1 MEIVELRVQVEDSQL
16 KKLQADVQALKGTTI
31 NLGAGGGGK
40 GSDPT
45 SGTRAGLKATEQQ
58 ATKTGQSILSVMG
71 KVAKWTAVTTAV
83 YAPIKAFKEA
93 VTTIKALDTEMVNIQ
108 KVTGATANQMKQYQE
123 QAYSLA
129 SQYGRSA
136 MDVAESMTAFARAG
150 YGDQLAQMSE
160 LSTLMQN
167 VGYVSAD
174 TANSMLLAVDAAW
187 HLNGSQSELMK
198 VMDGVDKITNQN
210 ATDFGKMAEGMTVA
224 ASVFAESGESIQT
237 FASMVGTGTA
247 VTQRSGSEIARGL
260 RTVLMNIR
268 QIKGETEDGELIDGE
283 SIAKASLALKE
294 FAGINTMENGELR
307 KASDILGDLAAK
319 WENLDSVQQSA
330 IAEALAGKRQ
340 ANILTALM
348 GNWDMYEK
356 QMEEYATAAGTA
368 LKENEIYMD
377 SWAAKSE
384 QLKSKWTEFVSGF
397 VNTGVIKGALDGLIG
412 TLNFLDSG
420 VGESVVQIGLLTAG
434 ISGLGKAGSALKAA
448 FIGGAFGKELPLIFA
463 GLADG
468 AVTAGQAIKALGASL
483 LANPLFMAAG
493 AAAVTVG
500 FIKAVDAATV
510 TLEEQEATVAEL
522 KSQYEQLYGAGSELA
537 GLQSRIEAG
546 EQLNALEERRLAIL
560 QSQADAMQQQIDNE
574 SRFAFNLFQQQDT
587 SGKASRRD
595 REGNMVYSGETKD
608 AERLKSMN
616 SALEE
621 NARQYKAGQKSL
633 EEYRSSLLDL
643 ISDNQEWYD
652 QMQQWEDLG
661 FGDSF
666 TDAQRE
672 AKALYESIAQL
683 LSLGDEDFKIVS
695 ALDDFQRAGV
705 GFTEYSGEM
714 VVNAEKLRK
723 NLSDLGFSAEEAQAA
738 IDGLRSDGVIVIDVE
753 NDGVDTTLS
762 QLEDLGIAVKD
773 ADGWEINID
782 SLDSLASELGLSAD
796 QADALAV
803 ALDSVDGVSLVD
815 AQGNAVSLLD
825 TMTELGMKSPVELL
839 VSANTAQADS
849 GLASVEG
856 KAEEVDNSD
865 PNVNVTATDN
875 ASGTISVPTAKARMF
890 GDMSPSPTLTAK
902 DNASGV
908 INGAVSALGRFVS
921 KTITITARY
930 ITSGTGPG
938 GGGAGSGTAGVHKAT
953 GDINFRGGPVLLGD
967 EYSPTGAPRP
977 ELVITRDGK
986 AFLAGTAGPVATT
999 LPPGSR
1005 IFKYSDTL
1013 DVFSGQDMTAI
1024 AAYAGGSGLGGM
1036 TLGQRYLRGG
1046 SSGGSG
1052 ASSSS
1057 SSSSGSSKS
1066 GGSGSKSKS
1075 GSAGSKSGGGSKS
1088 SGRKSGGGSSG
1099 SSGSSS
1105 SSGSGTDATLDNL
1118 KKELEL
1124 LQAQYSLLEAQNATT
1139 GELSSKSQ
1147 EIQAKLHQIN
1157 DHLRAT
1163 GGEQK
1168 DIVDNSTAWVQEQT
1182 KQISLREDDLAL
1194 LRAEYELLEA
1204 SGADTETLRAKSKE
1218 IQNQLHVINELL
1230 RKTGGSQKDITQNS
1244 TAWLDEQKKIQNVQ
1258 IDVYEANRHLLET
1271 EFEIM
1276 EKQNASAGDRIA
1288 KLRKIQDNLHR
1299 EAEYMRSI
1307 KGDQAGINE
1316 LSIKWLDVQQQI
1328 LRIQQDLMDELD
1340 AAVNYKLK
1348 LARKERDAELKLID
1362 KQIEGLEKER
1372 DIQEDQLSIE
1382 EKRKAVEEARIA
1394 LENAQRQ
1401 RTVRYYNA
1409 ATGQWEWAADAKNVA
1424 SARKTYEQ
1432 ALKDFETDKKDRE
1445 HDLRIQAL
1453 ELQKE
1458 EINSRYDLLEAR
1470 WEALTDSFA
1479 DPIRDIKDI
1488 LADLLASG
1496 KLTAEQVAMVKNLV
1510 GDIDKYTLSILSAL
1524 LTFKEYKGIIP
1535 EATGNEYGA
1544 YVIDWLNKNGWTE
1557 ENLSLAQQQIQT
1569 SGVASAAALLAAE
1582 QAARAK
1588 GTTTIGANSSGSA
1601 PAGSAAAAAQ
1611 AAVSQAVS
1619 SKSGSSSSS
1628 SKSSS
1633 SSSSSKSSLSNS
1645 LVSNAASKVGVS
1657 TATAQKAINSV
1668 LNKKYDS
1675 GGVLSGLGGIKATAE
1690 DEIVVPPEIAR
1701 FMLKPSANQQF
1712 KQRMAELGYLYGS
1725 GSLSSANII
1734 GGTQNGSSRN
1744 HYGDIYNYGSITLS
1758 ENQARNMTVYEL
1770 AQKSRG
1776 LSVYS
1781 AS

>member
-319 WENLDSVQQSA
+319 WEDLDSVQQSA

-397 VNTGVIKGALDGLIG
+397 VNTDVIKGGLDGIIG
-412 TLNFLDSG
+412 ILDVLDSG
-420 VGESVVQIGLLTAG
+420 LGDALVSVGAFVAVF
-434 ISGLGKAGSALKAA
+434 SGLAKVIPLIAGAEIWKNLAAFFSLAAEGGLASALGAA
-448 FIGGAFGKELPLIFA
+448 TALLNPLTVAIA
-463 GLADG
+463 GLA
-468 AVTAGQAIKALGASL
+468 AVVATPALVDFFTTDYAEQGEKISQL
-483 LANPLFMAAG
+483 TSEYEKLYGVESEFQTLAEKRDSGEGLTDWEQNRLDYLDRYRSELQR
-493 AAAVTVG
+493 T
-500 FIKAVDAATV
+500 I
-510 TLEEQEATVAEL
+510 EQE
-522 KSQYEQLYGAGSELA
+522 KELA
-537 GLQSRIEAG
+537 ASKYQEEFGHKDQSTFDEDYYRNGGRGNKEN
-546 EQLNALEERRLAIL
+546 ET
-560 QSQADAMQQQIDNE
+560 IDVK
-574 SRFAFNLFQQQDT
+574 NL
-587 SGKASRRD
+587 
-595 REGNMVYSGETKD
+595 
-608 AERLKSMN
+608 
-616 SALEE
+616 
-621 NARQYKAGQKSL
+621 
-633 EEYRSSLLDL
+633 
-643 ISDNQEWYD
+643 
-652 QMQQWEDLG
+652 
-661 FGDSF
+661 
-666 TDAQRE
+666 RE
-672 AKALYESIAQL
+672 AKKAFDELKTAASEGRMSQEEFQQSLDGVLATYEDFYNATKQGLDEGWISTDDLTQAQKDLMSLYETMQKLRDVPLDKLNVASAI
-683 LSLGDEDFKIVS
+683 EDFK
-695 ALDDFQRAGV
+695 AL
-705 GFTEYSGEM
+705 TEIGDKS
-714 VVNAEKLRK
+714 VVNWQKLK
-723 NLSDLGFSAEEAQAA
+723 QAMEDAGASAEDINATLASMQQDEN
-738 IDGLRSDGVIVIDVE
+738 IVLIDVE
-753 NDGVDTTLS
+753 
-762 QLEDLGIAVKD
+762 
-773 ADGWEINID
+773 ADGAEETLNKLKDIGVAVEGVNGTEINADIFS
-782 SLDSLASELGLSAD
+782 SLTKELGLSHQEAMNLAKQFSD
-796 QADALAV
+796 MGVVFTDAA
-803 ALDSVDGVSLVD
+803 
-815 AQGNAVSLLD
+815 GNAIQFGSDLESALSGAGSPIATLKGQVEELKNSLGSI
-825 TMTELGMKSPVELL
+825 E
-839 VSANTAQADS
+839 
-849 GLASVEG
+849 
-856 KAEEVDNSD
+856 D
-865 PNVNVTATDN
+865 PDITVTATDV
-875 ASGTISVPTAKARMF
+875 ASGVVSEVQGKVDELGATVATPQ
-890 GDMSPSPTLTAK
+890 LNAK
-902 DNASGV
+902 DNVSGV
-908 INGAVSALGRFVS
+908 AAVAKRAIASVPVSHTTTFTGNTSAL
-921 KTITITARY
+921 A
-930 ITSGTGPG
+930 
-938 GGGAGSGTAGVHKAT
+938 GAAIAAKGIIASVQAAKAAAGLAT
-953 GDINFRGGPVLLGD
+953 GTQSWKGGPVLLGD
-967 EYSPTGAPRP
+967 EESPDGAPRP
-977 ELVITRDGK
+977 ELVITKAGK
-986 AFLAGTAGPVATT
+986 AFVAGMAGPVMTD

-1005 IFKYSDTL
+1005 VFPYSDT
-1013 DVFSGQDMTAI
+1013 VGIMSGRDMTEVQAFGAGNDRI
-1024 AAYAGGSGLGGM
+1024 LGHYLNPQPAQQAAS
-1036 TLGQRYLRGG
+1036 T
-1046 SSGGSG
+1046 SSGV
-1052 ASSSS
+1052 
-1057 SSSSGSSKS
+1057 SGSKSKS

-1075 GSAGSKSGGGSKS
+1075 GSAGSKSGGSSKS

-1099 SSGSSS
+1099 SSG

-1204 SGADTETLRAKSKE
+1204 SGADTETLRAKSRE

-1362 KQIEGLEKER
+1362 KQIEGLQKER

-1619 SKSGSSSSS
+1619 AKSGSSSSS

-1734 GGTQNGSSRN
+1734 GGTKNGSSKN

>member
-93 VTTIKALDTEMVNIQ
+93 ITTIKALDTEMVNIQ

-150 YGDQLAQMSE
+150 YGDQLAQMAE

-319 WENLDSVQQSA
+319 WEDLDSVQQSA

-397 VNTGVIKGALDGLIG
+397 VNTDLIKGSLDGIVGVIE
-412 TLNFLDSG
+412 FLDSG
-420 VGESVVQIGLLTAG
+420 LGHAAIEAGAFALAAAG
-434 ISGLGKAGSALKAA
+434 IAKAFKGIGAAIKGSALVSMFTGIQGPGMTLFGRLTGGLNAILAA
-448 FIGGAFGKELPLIFA
+448 IGPLGIALAGIAAIVATPAIVDFFTTDYAEQGEKISQLTSEYEKLYGVESEFQTLAEKRDSGEGLTDWEQNRLDYLDRYRSELQRTIEQEKELAASKYQEEFGHKDQSTFDEDYYRNGGRGNKENETIDVKNLREAKKAFDELKTAASEGRMSQEEFQQSLDGVLAAYEDFYNATKQGLDEGWISTDDLTQAQKDLMSLYETMQKLRDVPLDKLNVASAIEDFKALTEIGDKSVVNWQKLKQAMEDA
-463 GLADG
+463 GASAEDINATLASMQQDENIVLIDVEADG
-468 AVTAGQAIKALGASL
+468 AEETLNKLKDIGV
-483 LANPLFMAAG
+483 
-493 AAAVTVG
+493 AVEGVNGTE
-500 FIKAVDAATV
+500 I
-510 TLEEQEATVAEL
+510 
-522 KSQYEQLYGAGSELA
+522 
-537 GLQSRIEAG
+537 
-546 EQLNALEERRLAIL
+546 NADI
-560 QSQADAMQQQIDNE
+560 
-574 SRFAFNLFQQQDT
+574 F
-587 SGKASRRD
+587 
-595 REGNMVYSGETKD
+595 
-608 AERLKSMN
+608 
-616 SALEE
+616 
-621 NARQYKAGQKSL
+621 
-633 EEYRSSLLDL
+633 SSL
-643 ISDNQEWYD
+643 
-652 QMQQWEDLG
+652 
-661 FGDSF
+661 
-666 TDAQRE
+666 T
-672 AKALYESIAQL
+672 K
-683 LSLGDEDFKIVS
+683 
-695 ALDDFQRAGV
+695 
-705 GFTEYSGEM
+705 
-714 VVNAEKLRK
+714 
-723 NLSDLGFSAEEAQAA
+723 
-738 IDGLRSDGVIVIDVE
+738 
-753 NDGVDTTLS
+753 
-762 QLEDLGIAVKD
+762 
-773 ADGWEINID
+773 
-782 SLDSLASELGLSAD
+782 ELGLSHQEAMNLAKQFSD
-796 QADALAV
+796 MGVVFTDAA
-803 ALDSVDGVSLVD
+803 
-815 AQGNAVSLLD
+815 GNAIQFGSDLESALSGAGSPIATLKGQVEELKNSLGSI
-825 TMTELGMKSPVELL
+825 E
-839 VSANTAQADS
+839 
-849 GLASVEG
+849 
-856 KAEEVDNSD
+856 D
-865 PNVNVTATDN
+865 PDITVTATDV
-875 ASGTISVPTAKARMF
+875 ASGVVSEVQGKVDALGATVATPQ
-890 GDMSPSPTLTAK
+890 LNAK
-902 DNASGV
+902 DNVSGV
-908 INGAVSALGRFVS
+908 AAVAKRAIASVPVSHTTTFTGNTSAL
-921 KTITITARY
+921 A
-930 ITSGTGPG
+930 
-938 GGGAGSGTAGVHKAT
+938 GAAIAAKGIIASVQAAKAAAGLAT
-953 GDINFRGGPVLLGD
+953 GTQSWKGGPVLLGD
-967 EYSPTGAPRP
+967 EESPDGAPRP
-977 ELVITRDGK
+977 ELVITKAGK
-986 AFLAGTAGPVATT
+986 AFVAGMAGPVMTD
-999 LPPGSR
+999 LPAGSR
-1005 IFKYSDTL
+1005 VFPYSDT
-1013 DVFSGQDMTAI
+1013 VGIMSGRDMTEVQAFGAGNDRI
-1024 AAYAGGSGLGGM
+1024 LGHYLNPQPATQAAS
-1036 TLGQRYLRGG
+1036 T

-1052 ASSSS
+1052 SK
-1057 SSSSGSSKS
+1057 SKS

-1075 GSAGSKSGGGSKS
+1075 GSTGAKSGGSSKS

-1230 RKTGGSQKDITQNS
+1230 RKTGGSQKDITENS
-1244 TAWLDEQKKIQNVQ
+1244 TAWLEEQKKIQQVQ

-1271 EFEIM
+1271 ESEIM

-1299 EAEYMRSI
+1299 EANYMRSI
-1307 KGDQAGINE
+1307 KADQADINE
-1316 LSIKWLDVQQQI
+1316 LSIEWLNVQDQI
-1328 LRIQQDLMDELD
+1328 LRIQQELMDELD

-1362 KQIEGLEKER
+1362 KQIEGLQKER

-1479 DPIRDIKDI
+1479 DPVRDIKDI
-1488 LADLLASG
+1488 LSDLLASG
-1496 KLTAEQVAMVKNLV
+1496 KLTAEQVAMVKDLV

-1524 LTFKEYKGIIP
+1524 LTFKEYQSVIP
-1535 EATGNEYGA
+1535 EATGNDYGS
-1544 YVIDWLNKNGWTE
+1544 YIIEWLDKNGWTE
-1557 ENLSLAQQQIQT
+1557 ENLSLAQQQIQS

-1611 AAVSQAVS
+1611 AAASQAAS
-1619 SKSGSSSSS
+1619 AKSGSSSSS

-1633 SSSSSKSSLSNS
+1633 SQSSLSNN
-1645 LVSNAASKVGVS
+1645 LISNAASKVGVS
-1657 TATAQKAINSV
+1657 TTTAQTAINSV
-1668 LNKKYDS
+1668 LKNAYKKYDS

-1734 GGTQNGSSRN
+1734 GGTQNKASKN

>member
-31 NLGAGGGGK
+31 NLGAGGGGGGK

-45 SGTRAGLKATEQQ
+45 AATRAGLKATEQQ

-93 VTTIKALDTEMVNIQ
+93 ITTIKALDTEMVNIQ

-150 YGDQLAQMSE
+150 YGEQLSQMAE

-187 HLNGSQSELMK
+187 HLNGSQTELMK

-319 WENLDSVQQSA
+319 WEELDSVQQSA

-384 QLKSKWTEFVSGF
+384 QLKSTWTEFVSGF

-434 ISGLGKAGSALKAA
+434 ISGLGKAGSALKTA

-500 FIKAVDAATV
+500 FIKAVDAVTV

-560 QSQADAMQQQIDNE
+560 QSQADAMQQQIENE

-738 IDGLRSDGVIVIDVE
+738 IDGLRADGVIVIDVE
-753 NDGVDTTLS
+753 NDGIDTTLS

-782 SLDSLASELGLSAD
+782 SLDSLADELGLSSE
-796 QADALAV
+796 QANALAA
-803 ALDSVDGVSLVD
+803 ALDGVDGVSLVD
-815 AQGNAVSLLD
+815 AQGDAVSLLD
-825 TMTELGMKSPVELL
+825 TMSELGMKSPMELL
-839 VSANTAQADS
+839 VSADTSDADAGMAGAQQKADT
-849 GLASVEG
+849 LE
-856 KAEEVDNSD
+856 NSD

-875 ASGTISVPTAKARMF
+875 ASATIETPTAKARMF
-890 GDMSPSPTLTAK
+890 GDMRPSPTLTAK
-902 DNASGV
+902 DNASSV
-908 INGAVSALGRFVS
+908 INGAVAALGKFVS
-921 KTITITARY
+921 KTITLTARY
-930 ITSGTGPG
+930 VTSGSGPG
-938 GGGAGSGTAGVHKAT
+938 GGGAGSGSAGVHKAA

-986 AFLAGTAGPVATT
+986 AFLAGVTGPVATT
-999 LPPGSR
+999 LPAGSR

-1013 DVFSGQDMTAI
+1013 DVFSGQDMTEI
-1024 AAYAGGSGLGGM
+1024 AAYSGGDGLGGM
-1036 TLGQRYLRGG
+1036 TLGQRYIRG
-1046 SSGGSG
+1046 
-1052 ASSSS
+1052 AN
-1057 SSSSGSSKS
+1057 
-1066 GGSGSKSKS
+1066 
-1075 GSAGSKSGGGSKS
+1075 GGG
-1088 SGRKSGGGSSG
+1088 GNNQANNGGGANNANNANNADKANG
-1099 SSGSSS
+1099 G
-1105 SSGSGTDATLDNL
+1105 GNKGGGGNGGGNGGGKGGGGGKTAKEEEDEYLEQL

-1124 LQAQYSLLEAQNATT
+1124 LKAQYSYLEASGASTE
-1139 GELSSKSQ
+1139 ELNGKSG
-1147 EIQAKLHQIN
+1147 EIQNKLHEIN
-1157 DHLRAT
+1157 ERLRET
-1163 GGEQK
+1163 GGEEK
-1168 DIVDNSTAWVQEQT
+1168 DIVDNSTEWWQELDKIRKVTQ
-1182 KQISLREDDLAL
+1182 QIFEDERD
-1194 LRAEYELLEA
+1194 
-1204 SGADTETLRAKSKE
+1204 
-1218 IQNQLHVINELL
+1218 
-1230 RKTGGSQKDITQNS
+1230 
-1244 TAWLDEQKKIQNVQ
+1244 
-1258 IDVYEANRHLLET
+1258 LLET
-1271 EFEIM
+1271 ESELM
-1276 EKQNASAGDRIA
+1276 EKQGKGATERIA
-1288 KLRKIQDNLHR
+1288 KLRQIQDNLHR
-1299 EAEYMRSI
+1299 EAEYLRSI
-1307 KGDQAGINE
+1307 KADQAEINR
-1316 LSIKWLDVQQQI
+1316 LSIKWWEIQNDILAVQQA
-1328 LRIQQDLMDELD
+1328 LMDELD
-1340 AAVNYKLK
+1340 AAISKELRDAQKARDSELSYLDAKIKKLQE
-1348 LARKERDAELKLID
+1348 ERDVQEEQVD
-1362 KQIEGLEKER
+1362 LEER
-1372 DIQEDQLSIE
+1372 R
-1382 EKRKAVEEARIA
+1382 KRVEEARFA
-1394 LENAQRQ
+1394 LENAQNQ
-1401 RTVRYYNA
+1401 RSVRYFNA
-1409 ATGQWEWAADAKNVA
+1409 ATGQWEWAADSKNVK
-1424 SARKTYEQ
+1424 SAEE
-1432 ALKDFETDKKDRE
+1432 ALKQAQKDLQQTEKDKSYDLAIKAIEAQKDEVNARYN
-1445 HDLRIQAL
+1445 AL
-1453 ELQKE
+1453 E
-1458 EINSRYDLLEAR
+1458 SR
-1470 WEALTDSFA
+1470 WEALSDSFA
-1479 DPIRDIKDI
+1479 DPLRDIRDI
-1488 LADLLASG
+1488 LRDLLATG
-1496 KLTAEQVAMVKNLV
+1496 KLTDDQVKLIKSLV
-1510 GDIDKYTLSILSAL
+1510 GDIEDYTQSILDA
-1524 LTFKEYKGIIP
+1524 LTFKQYMTENPTGSVDDYL
-1535 EATGNEYGA
+1535 ALRTGNQNAGSGFSDSLKEFFAENPDIPWSYT
-1544 YVIDWLNKNGWTE
+1544 DSNGITY
-1557 ENLSLAQQQIQT
+1557 NSD
-1569 SGVASAAALLAAE
+1569 
-1582 QAARAK
+1582 
-1588 GTTTIGANSSGSA
+1588 GTTEYATSTTGTEKSTVSTGAKAKVTG
-1601 PAGSAAAAAQ
+1601 
-1611 AAVSQAVS
+1611 
-1619 SKSGSSSSS
+1619 
-1628 SKSSS
+1628 SSS
-1633 SSSSSKSSLSNS
+1633 SSSSSTKSSSSGTSIKDTVVTKLSS
-1645 LVSNAASKVGVS
+1645 STGVS
-1657 TATAQKAINSV
+1657 TSTVKNALKQYGI
-1668 LNKKYDS
+1668 YDS
-1675 GGVLSGLGGIKATAE
+1675 GGVLSGYGGIKATGE
-1690 DEIVVPPEIAR
+1690 DEIVIPPEIAG
-1701 FMLKPSANQQF
+1701 FMLKPSANHQF
-1712 KQRMAELGYLYGS
+1712 RQRMSELGYLYGT
-1725 GSLSSANII
+1725 GSLASANVAGIS
-1734 GGTQNGSSRN
+1734 QNKASSD
-1744 HYGDIYNYGSITLS
+1744 HYGDIYQYGNITLS
-1758 ENQARNMTVYEL
+1758 EGQARGMTVYEL
-1770 AQKSRG
+1770 AQLSKG
-1776 LSVYS
+1776 LRIYS
-1781 AS
+1781 